1 MHISLTDR
9 LNDYVRE
16 KVATGLYNNASEV
29 IREALRHKIATEETD
44 EIKLQKLRDSIDLA
58 LAQADRGECIPFD
71 MDVILTELDQDM
83 AANA

>member
-9 LNDYVRE
+9 LDDYVRE

-29 IREALRHKIATEETD
+29 IREALRLKIAAEETD
-44 EIKLQKLRDSIDLA
+44 EIKLQKLRDAIDPA
-58 LAQADRGECIPFD
+58 LAQAERGECIPFD

-83 AANA
+83 STNA

>member
-29 IREALRHKIATEETD
+29 IREALRLKIAAEETD
-44 EIKLQKLRDSIDLA
+44 EIKLQKLRDAIDPA
-58 LAQADRGECIPFD
+58 LQQAEQGDCVPFD
-71 MDVILTELDQDM
+71 IDTILTELDQEM
-83 AANA
+83 AVNA